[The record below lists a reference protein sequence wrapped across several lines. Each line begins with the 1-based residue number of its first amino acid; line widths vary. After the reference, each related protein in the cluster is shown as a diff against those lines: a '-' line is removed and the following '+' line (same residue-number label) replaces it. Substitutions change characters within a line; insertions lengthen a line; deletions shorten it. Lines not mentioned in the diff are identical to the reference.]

1 MAFVWAVWKARND
14 RVFNNVVVDVPVV
27 FDLIQRLSWKWFVNN
42 TAKVPFLL
50 YEWVWNPVIACCGT
64 VLRLLVHSSAVFYAA
79 SVVFFLLL
87 FV

>member
-1 MAFVWAVWKARND
+1 MAFVWAVWKARNN

-50 YEWVWNPVIACCGT
+50 YEWVWNPGDCM
-64 VLRLLVHSSAVFYAA
+64 LRYCPAA
-79 SVVFFLLL
+79 PGAF
-87 FV
+87 

>member
-1 MAFVWAVWKARND
+1 
-14 RVFNNVVVDVPVV
+14 
-27 FDLIQRLSWKWFVNN
+27 
-42 TAKVPFLL
+42 
-50 YEWVWNPVIACCGT
+50 VIACCGT